1 MKNTYSKIKGKVA
14 KKHKSGEIKTTGD
27 LLADALATI
36 EYAKDTIPDPI
47 DGGLAD
53 HLDSMATDI
62 IDRVQEFR
70 SALLSREQI

>member
-53 HLDSMATDI
+53 HLDGMATDI
-62 IDRVQEFR
+62 LHAVDDFR
-70 SALLSREQI
+70 SALLSRDRI